1 MSYTN
6 FNMRLDNE
14 LKSSVYPVF
23 ERYGLTPSQAVRLFF
38 TQVANT
44 QKIPLTFDWA
54 SDIPNKETVEA
65 IKELEN
71 GGGTTYNTAEDAM
84 QAMLSIAS
92 NKDD

>member
-14 LKSSVYPVF
+14 LKADVYPVF

-44 QKIPLTFDWA
+44 RKIPLSFDWA
-54 SDIPNKETVEA
+54 GDIPNKETVAA

-71 GGGTTYNTAEDAM
+71 GGGTTYDRAEDAM
-84 QAMLSIAS
+84 QAMLAIAS
-92 NKDD
+92 GKDE